1 MKKIL
6 YVGIV
11 ALALLFASCATTST
25 RQPSIYKWSSYTK
38 DTYDYIKSGEED
50 SIEIVLKTYQWI
62 IDNQTGTVR
71 ETVPPGVCA
80 DYGYLLVKSGRV
92 QEGKK
97 FLLKEK
103 ELYPESAPLVDSVI
117 KMIER

>member
-25 RQPSIYKWSSYTK
+25 RQPSIYNWSSYTK

-50 SIEIVLKTYQWI
+50 SIETVLKTYQWI

-80 DYGYLLVKSGRV
+80 DYGYLLAKSGRV